1 VVGWDSADR
10 TAWLID
16 AALLQHVQIS
26 ALPEPDR
33 CNVESLQAWL
43 SRPDCGN
50 FCIGGQGSKA
60 WGDLHERPK
69 DPDPFP
75 TLIKRLLLSI
85 FWASNPPPK
94 KLDLVATQP
103 YRNIDSFTR
112 WIEDEWIPFYHGC
125 RQGRKEGKEDVEKE
139 CSQDAVS
146 FQTKEIPSDARMH
159 TANNFEKDKENF
171 RKYSEK
177 TMLRFTSS
185 VATVVACILPTLAI
199 SILTTAHGTLQI
211 LLYIGGFTALF
222 AIGLMLLTNAETTRV
237 EIFTA
242 TAA

>member
-1 VVGWDSADR
+1 VG
-10 TAWLID
+10 II
-16 AALLQHVQIS
+16 AL
-26 ALPEPDR
+26 E
-33 CNVESLQAWL
+33 
-43 SRPDCGN
+43 
-50 FCIGGQGSKA
+50 GGGVTL
-60 WGDLHERPK
+60 GEDLYERPK
-69 DPDPFP
+69 EPEPFP
-75 TLIKRLLLSI
+75 TRIKRLLRSI
-85 FWASNPPPK
+85 FWARNPSPK
-94 KLDLVATQP
+94 KLDLVATHP
-103 YRNIDSFTR
+103 YRNIDGFTR

-125 RQGRKEGKEDVEKE
+125 RQGQKEVKDVEKD
-139 CSQDAVS
+139 CSKDAVS
-146 FQTKEIPSDARMH
+146 FQTQEIPSNARNC

-222 AIGLMLLTNAETTRV
+222 AIGLMFLTNAETTRV